1 MKREDIQKL
10 LGGYATGT
18 LTPEEQQALFEAAL
32 EDQELFDALAREQS
46 LRDLLRDPGTRA
58 QLLAALDG
66 PPVHG
71 QTFWQWLRRP
81 LAVGTA
87 LAGMAAVAV
96 VMVMVRQSTQAPKQV
111 MVAEVREPGPPKALP
126 RREPEADARQLPQ
139 ETRRAGRARAPR
151 ADTEPAKKEMAKDE
165 AKPALTPAAPSAA
178 ETVQA
183 SAAAIMA
190 EKKAE
195 VADASPP
202 PGQQQ
207 QQRQQRLQ
215 GLGQGAL
222 SGAPPPSAPA
232 ASTTNQ
238 AAVSAENART
248 LFYGVPP
255 AAGLLAE
262 GAAQGNAMVSPKAV
276 APAPMKANPV
286 ALADSA
292 APAVHLGVRCSILR
306 GATEA
311 DPATVLDPGEPIR
324 LKIIPNDNGFLYVR
338 ERNSGG
344 AWVTVASGAAER
356 FKPFETPVLRFEGSG
371 QKELSVLF
379 TRQRQAGQ
387 GGALPMG
394 SIPAPRN
401 LIQTAADQDR
411 ATYVVTGG
419 NTGLQQVVAPITL
432 TYR

>member
-1 MKREDIQKL
+1 
-10 LGGYATGT
+10 
-18 LTPEEQQALFEAAL
+18 
-32 EDQELFDALAREQS
+32 
-46 LRDLLRDPGTRA
+46 
-58 QLLAALDG
+58 
-66 PPVHG
+66 
-71 QTFWQWLRRP
+71 
-81 LAVGTA
+81 
-87 LAGMAAVAV
+87 
-96 VMVMVRQSTQAPKQV
+96 MVMVRQSTQAPKQV
-111 MVAEVREPGPPKALP
+111 MVAEVREPVAPRALP

-139 ETRRAGRARAPR
+139 ETRRAVRARAPR
-151 ADTEPAKKEMAKDE
+151 ADTEPAKKEISKDE
-165 AKPALTPAAPSAA
+165 AKRALTPAAPSTA
-178 ETVQA
+178 ETVQV

-207 QQRQQRLQ
+207 QQQRQLQ
-215 GLGQGAL
+215 GLRRGAL
-222 SGAPPPSAPA
+222 SGAPAPSAPA
-232 ASTTNQ
+232 ASPANQ
-238 AAVSAENART
+238 GAVSAENART

-262 GAAQGNAMVSPKAV
+262 GNAMVSPKAV
-276 APAPMKANPV
+276 APAPMKANPIT
-286 ALADSA
+286 LADSV

-344 AWVTVASGAAER
+344 AWITVASGAAER

-387 GGALPMG
+387 GGALPMDA
-394 SIPAPRN
+394 IRAPRN

-411 ATYVVTGG
+411 ATYVVIGD